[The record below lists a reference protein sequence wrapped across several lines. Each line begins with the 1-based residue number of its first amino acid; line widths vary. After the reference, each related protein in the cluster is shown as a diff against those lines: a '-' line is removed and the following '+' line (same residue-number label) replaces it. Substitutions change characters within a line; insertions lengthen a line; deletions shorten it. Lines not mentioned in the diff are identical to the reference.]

1 MHKIDVK
8 NEVNVLKSALFVDFD
23 NIYLGLKQLD
33 EDAAERFATDPA
45 RWLAWMER
53 GMPSHEEA
61 SPETLQ
67 PRRLLIRRC
76 YLNPRDFY
84 RYRPAFTRSAF
95 NVIDCPPLTTQG
107 KNSADIY
114 MVMDII
120 DTLEHKTRF
129 DEFIILS
136 GDADFTP
143 VLLRLRAHDRRTAI
157 LAAGPASEAYKA
169 ACDRVILEDVF
180 IAYALGRA
188 EDEQEEGPHR
198 RREAGMAASSELL
211 DAMAARLYA
220 EASANGEVLA
230 THLPRL
236 YMSFPGFRDSN
247 WFGFYSLRGLTAEL
261 TRRQPA
267 LRITEG
273 DPWRVTVQ
281 PPTRPAVIVTGA
293 GGEQPIA
300 GDDTLRQRILEAV
313 RDLVATATD
322 PVDVTEAAAAIT
334 SRLGPQVIESHWAGA
349 GTLKDLLLAVED
361 PAFAFAPAPAPGFI
375 YDPQRHEPPRES
387 LTVAHPALPRE
398 LVELINR
405 IHQAT
410 GTPDLTPTQY
420 AVLFEAIA
428 EELAENAYNLTQTSK
443 AVRDRCIER
452 GQAVSRGDVGFV
464 LKGIIY
470 RGHRFSK
477 RDTAP
482 VLARIFRNSVLTRC
496 EDVELALS
504 EAEKSLVDAWILG
517 GLNGR

>member
-1 MHKIDVK
+1 MYDNTNKP
-8 NEVNVLKSALFVDFD
+8 LKSALFVDFD

-33 EDAAERFATDPA
+33 EDAAERFANDPA

-53 GMPSHEEA
+53 GMPSHEDE
-61 SPETLQ
+61 SPQNLQ
-67 PRRLLIRRC
+67 PRRILIRRC

-95 NVIDCPPLTTQG
+95 NVIDCPPLTAQG

-169 ACDRVILEDVF
+169 ACDLIILEDVF

-188 EDEQEEGPHR
+188 EDEQEER
-198 RREAGMAASSELL
+198 RRRGREAGTVASPELL

-230 THLPRL
+230 TNLPRI
-236 YMSFPGFRDSN
+236 YMGFPGFRDSN
-247 WFGFYSLRGLTAEL
+247 WFGFYSLRSLTAEI
-261 TRRQPA
+261 TRRHPA

-281 PPTRPAVIVTGA
+281 SPTRPASVVTLPV
-293 GGEQPIA
+293 GEPQA
-300 GDDTLRQRILEAV
+300 DGEEALRRRILVAV
-313 RDLVATATD
+313 RELIAAASE

-334 SRLGPQVIESHWAGA
+334 ARLGPQVIESHWAGA

-387 LTVAHPALPRE
+387 PTVEYTTLPRE
-398 LVELINR
+398 LAELINR
-405 IHQAT
+405 VHQAT
-410 GTPDLTPTQY
+410 GTPDLTPSQY

-482 VLARIFRNSVLTRC
+482 ALARIFRNSVLTRC
-496 EDVELALS
+496 EDVELELS

>member
-1 MHKIDVK
+1 MYENTK
-8 NEVNVLKSALFVDFD
+8 NEVNILKSALFVDFD

-33 EDAAERFATDPA
+33 EDAAERFATEPA

-53 GMPSHEEA
+53 GMPI
-61 SPETLQ
+61 PEMETEQVLQ
-67 PRRLLIRRC
+67 LRRILIRRC

-188 EDEQEEGPHR
+188 EDEQEER
-198 RREAGMAASSELL
+198 RRRTREGGTLASPELL

-261 TRRQPA
+261 TRRHPS
-267 LRITEG
+267 LRISEG

-281 PPTRPAVIVTGA
+281 PPTRPATIATVPIGERQADTG
-293 GGEQPIA
+293 
-300 GDDTLRQRILEAV
+300 DTLRGRILEAV
-313 RDLVATATD
+313 HDLVATATE

-334 SRLGPQVIESHWAGA
+334 SRLGPEVIESHWAGA

-361 PAFAFAPAPAPGFI
+361 PAFAFTPVPAPGFI

-387 LTVAHPALPRE
+387 LTVEHPALPRE
-398 LVELINR
+398 LAELINR

-410 GTPDLTPTQY
+410 GTPDLTPAQY

-496 EDVELALS
+496 EDVELELS
-504 EAEKSLVDAWILG
+504 EAEKHLVDAWILG